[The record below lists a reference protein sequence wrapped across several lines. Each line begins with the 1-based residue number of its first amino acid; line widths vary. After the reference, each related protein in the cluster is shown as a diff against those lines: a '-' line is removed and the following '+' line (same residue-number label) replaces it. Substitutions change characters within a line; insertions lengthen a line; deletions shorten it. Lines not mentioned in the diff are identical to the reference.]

1 MITKYNAFVVF
12 ATVVAM
18 ILVIEYY
25 PRSPVVTPA
34 QQDIVQTVPQAQASP
49 ASVTKEELITTPDP
63 ITLEPPTENFTET
76 LPEFNVDTLAVFDGT
91 DASLPIYV
99 AFEGS
104 IYDVTEG
111 KKFYGPD
118 GHYHFLAGT
127 DGTKLLKVFGGSTI
141 QEKYPVVGTFV
152 K

>member
-1 MITKYNAFVVF
+1 MISKYNTFVIL
-12 ATVVAM
+12 TTIVAM
-18 ILVIEYY
+18 ILVIQYY
-25 PRSPVVTPA
+25 PRKSDVST
-34 QQDIVQTVPQAQASP
+34 I
-49 ASVTKEELITTPDP
+49 
-63 ITLEPPTENFTET
+63 PTETPTTNLQAEPTGTIAESETRVTSSTKTIPEPLVET
-76 LPEFNVDTLAVFDGT
+76 LPVFTKASLTKFDGE
-91 DASLPIYV
+91 DVSLPIYV

-104 IYDVTEG
+104 VYDVTEG